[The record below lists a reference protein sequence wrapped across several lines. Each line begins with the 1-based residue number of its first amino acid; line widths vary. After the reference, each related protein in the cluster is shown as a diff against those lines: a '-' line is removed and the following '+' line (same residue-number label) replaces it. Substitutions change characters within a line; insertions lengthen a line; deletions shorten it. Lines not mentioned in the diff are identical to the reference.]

1 MLLGKKNFFYEKID
15 VNICICLVTLDRLE
29 TNNFLISN
37 KVVISHNAFIEAS
50 VSELLIDLES
60 HMHI

>member
-1 MLLGKKNFFYEKID
+1 M
-15 VNICICLVTLDRLE
+15 LDRLE

-50 VSELLIDLES
+50 VNELLIDFES
-60 HMHI
+60 HMRI